1 MPKRS
6 AEALI
11 SPRPKIPRRAVAA
24 TPPASNLASLSI
36 LISEFEHEGS
46 VQAATRA
53 ARFFKTGPG
62 QYGEGDQFLGITVPV
77 TRTYARRMLNYE
89 LPAIKTHLLES
100 PYHEKRLLGW
110 LAVTQQFQAARKR
123 NDEATMLCHKNFYLA
138 NTATLNNWDLVDST
152 ADKILG
158 VYLHD
163 HAESETGA
171 QDGSYDVLTRLARA
185 PSLWE
190 RRIAIIATFHFIRMG
205 ATAETLRVAALLLS
219 DTEDLIHKA
228 VGWMLRE
235 AHKRDAQAVD
245 DFLVMHARDMPRTM
259 LRYTLERFDADR
271 RRHFM
276 MLK

>member
-1 MPKRS
+1 
-6 AEALI
+6 
-11 SPRPKIPRRAVAA
+11 
-24 TPPASNLASLSI
+24 
-36 LISEFEHEGS
+36 
-46 VQAATRA
+46 
-53 ARFFKTGPG
+53 
-62 QYGEGDQFLGITVPV
+62 
-77 TRTYARRMLNYE
+77 MLN
-89 LPAIKTHLLES
+89 
-100 PYHEKRLLGW
+100 
-110 LAVTQQFQAARKR
+110 
-123 NDEATMLCHKNFYLA
+123 HKAFYLA

-158 VYLHD
+158 VYLYD
-163 HAESETGA
+163 HAEIKTGA
-171 QDGSYDVLTRLARA
+171 EEIGSYDVLTRLARA

-259 LRYTLERFDADR
+259 LRYTLEKFDADR